1 MIIKHTFSL
10 EKLILPTNSKLLKDS
25 FSVII
30 FDKMHMNQLQTKVNN
45 IEKYGWM
52 DKVLAQK
59 QKDGTKMQLTLTLQ
73 FLSFLFFRMELPSK
87 CYCC

>member
-10 EKLILPTNSKLLKDS
+10 EKLILPTNSKLLKYS
-25 FSVII
+25 FSLIV
-30 FDKMHMNQLQTKVNN
+30 FDKMHRNELRTKVNN

-87 CYCC
+87 C

>member
-30 FDKMHMNQLQTKVNN
+30 FDKMHMNKLQTKVL
-45 IEKYGWM
+45 GWM

-59 QKDGTKMQLTLTLQ
+59 QKDGTKIQ
-73 FLSFLFFRMELPSK
+73 
-87 CYCC
+87 

>member
-10 EKLILPTNSKLLKDS
+10 EKLILPTNSKLLKYS
-25 FSVII
+25 FSLIV
-30 FDKMHMNQLQTKVNN
+30 FDKMHMNELRTKVNN

-59 QKDGTKMQLTLTLQ
+59 QKDRTKMQLTLTL
-73 FLSFLFFRMELPSK
+73 
-87 CYCC
+87 

>member
-59 QKDGTKMQLTLTLQ
+59 QKDGTEIQ
-73 FLSFLFFRMELPSK
+73 
-87 CYCC
+87 